1 MSQNFTNTSTAKV
14 NAFNKGMVKDY
25 TDIYISE
32 GLWTNAVNAINN
44 AHYGETGS
52 IGNEP
57 SNKFCADATYDII
70 GIAHMG
76 ETSWVLFSTNNISSE
91 IGVFDEKDCSYV
103 KTVNDACLGF
113 KKTHLIS
120 AIVKG
125 NYDCTNSVYFADA
138 LNPDRVLNLD
148 RVPYKTT
155 GNNLSQD
162 PDCFVPEY
170 TNQLDCDALRLHPLV
185 TQPCVTVR
193 KAQGAGQLNNGSYM
207 AVVAYSENGIKLTD
221 YSIPS
226 QPQALWDHTGI
237 GGSLDITVEN
247 LDQDFEEYE
256 LVVIAV
262 INQQTIAKRVGFYSI
277 RQKNV
282 HLDIYNQSLPTVELA
297 LIPLRSVVYE
307 KSEKMHSVGDYL
319 IRTGVT
325 TQPYFNYQKQANDI
339 KVEWVAAEYPAD
351 YYFGGGNVTGYMRD
365 EVYSF
370 FIRWVYKTGAR
381 SASFHIPGRIAS
393 PSDILAVSGSD
404 VVYPTETQI
413 WQVYDTST
421 KYLASGLTKD
431 GGVIIAKGDMAYWES
446 TEKYPDDK
454 PDVWGLLCG
463 KQIRHHKMPS
473 NETIHI
479 HNQGGDRIINL
490 GVEFS
495 NIQHPVDDTLTP
507 IADIVGYEILRGS
520 REGNRTIVAKG
531 LFNNMFEFDIQGNSG
546 RKGLFQ
552 NYPYNDIRPDNFLTN
567 DFSVLEEGKGSQS
580 GVESASKLDTHKK
593 DYFSFH
599 SVETNFV
606 KPYLG
611 SNYVKIYTE
620 ERGKVVGKFEYPY
633 KHPKYVLITDGAFIT
648 AGFIGLGLALIA
660 SVGKTT
666 TTAIMDPWLTV
677 LGSGANVG
685 GVSTSRESGPA
696 TIIGD
701 IATGTYVEGIASAG
715 SIGGSTLSAVSK
727 AAGIVLL
734 LANAAYY
741 WGQGTD
747 QVLDIIRKLGKDRQY
762 MLQYN
767 SHGFYDSYSNVSNS
781 GVPSGLPKTFRR
793 GVTSTGAKY
802 IGSGIHDFDATY
814 RINNLNRNKYV
825 AIKVKSPIPNPA
837 SITDNTKHR
846 VLDGGVSR
854 SNPGSST
861 IKTNTVAYYGALKVD
876 FQNQYGQLTSIVQL
890 PTDSC
895 IYSTTPQLAIKYK
908 TDTTFGG
915 DVYINR
921 YTEKNPFMFFN
932 TWMYDM
938 PNGTDYD
945 YRNYVNG
952 PVPRYWINFDKFD
965 VTDFDVSISII
976 PPDVNF
982 TTPSDFHRMDRAGG
996 TGTWTLR
1003 NCFAYLFH
1011 NGIRDFFTESELN
1024 MAFRDYGEEDFQ
1036 KFYDVY
1042 GNSFNDEQTMFRSD
1056 LITKAIY
1063 NKYDLSLSTSKLFN
1077 NFATWGQLLPRDY
1090 DPATYTTCFEY
1101 YPDRA
1106 VYSLQQQSGLK
1117 RDNWRN
1123 FLPLNFKDLGR
1134 VSTIKSLNGSGAVIL
1149 FENAEPTQ
1157 FIGVDQLQ
1165 TKGGVKITIGDGG
1178 LFQQNMQS
1186 LANADDTMEYGAC
1199 ISSRSAINTPYGLF
1213 YASQKSGKIMQY
1225 SGGLNEISRNGMKF
1239 WFADNLPSKLLRAY
1253 PDFPLYDN
1261 PVAGIGVQAIYD
1273 SQYELVYF
1281 TKKDYVPLR
1290 DDLHFDDPSGV
1301 PYYYCG
1307 TTGGGGNTLECVT
1320 VPVTEISTSGLNSN
1334 GTLTIN
1340 WEHPSVT
1347 ALQENPEQYL
1357 IQVRLGVFDD
1367 IMLDYTYSTLMS
1379 SQFVNYPANSYVIP
1393 ATLNYFTGSVPQ
1405 EHTLNLDSHY
1415 SILVTPIYSCGE
1427 TGPAQLEGT
1436 ITEFSSTAPM
1446 MFSLFAEDPTD
1457 CRAPLDLA
1465 FVLDITGS
1473 MESTLNNLKASISSI
1488 AADAVIKSNNDYRF
1502 SLITVNETNGGP
1514 AQNIVRQ
1521 SFAQNNITAF
1531 QAAINAVTLGTG
1543 GGIPEPTDLG
1553 IQSVLNGFLGNFRP
1567 EAIKMI
1573 IMMTDALPSGGNDQ
1587 YTIGV
1592 DDVMV
1597 TNLANQAAS
1606 MGVRIYPIATGVGV
1620 SNPTIASLHNVYA
1633 SITGGVANTS
1643 TTGIVA
1649 NIISDEILNVPCPVG
1664 CEFSADV
1671 TSIVQG
1677 DPVVLTWTTTGAT
1690 TVSINQGIGSVN
1702 TSGSMTVYP
1711 AVDTTYILTASNDD
1725 NTSTCEVSIEVTP
1738 LEMVC
1743 NITSNVTTVNAGQ
1756 QAVISWNVT
1765 GNPDSVILSPGNT
1778 SVSAVG
1784 NLTVTPSATTTYVLV
1799 IERNG
1804 ITDICEVTVTVIQ
1817 PSPIKCPCEFDDPKC
1832 FEPCNWTVSYDPKQ
1846 KLWISFHDWHPSLLM
1861 PSHEHFYTILGSGI
1875 WKHNSRWDSY
1885 ANYYGQDYPWE
1896 IEYPIVTPNNVTTLR
1911 SVEYTLDV
1919 YKFFNDGK
1927 DFNHILDENFDR
1939 AIIHNSEQMSGLLRL
1954 KIKGKNNPLDLVNYP
1969 QISPNGIDI
1978 LYSKEENKFRFNQ
1991 FWDITKD
1998 RGEFT
2003 GNDDPMWITKCS
2015 GYQRSINPDYVN
2027 YFKSPVEHKK
2037 FRHYGNKIILRR
2049 NVSGDKKMILK
2060 LTNSKHLNSSR

>member
-57 SNKFCADATYDII
+57 SNKFCAEATYEII
-70 GIAHMG
+70 GFAHIG
-76 ETSWVLFSTNNISSE
+76 ETNWVVFSTDNISSE
-91 IGVFDEKDCSYV
+91 IGVFDEKDCSYK
-103 KTVNDACLGF
+103 KTVNDPCLGF
-113 KKTHLIS
+113 RKTHLIS

-125 NYDCTNSVYFADA
+125 NYDCTDSVYFADG
-138 LNPDRVLNLD
+138 LNPDRVLNLNN
-148 RVPYKTT
+148 VPYKTT

-162 PDCFVPEY
+162 PDCFIPEY
-170 TNQLDCDALRLHPLV
+170 TNELDCDALRLHPLV
-185 TQPCVTVR
+185 TQPCVTVK

-207 AVVAYSENGIKLTD
+207 ATVAYSENGIRLTD

-226 QPQALWDHTGI
+226 SPQALWDHTGI

-256 LVVIAV
+256 LVIIAV
-262 INQQTIAKRVGFYSI
+262 INQQTIAKKIGNYSI

-297 LIPLRSVVYE
+297 VIPLKSVVYDV
-307 KSEKMHSVGDYL
+307 SEKMHSVNKYL
-319 IRTGVT
+319 IRTGLR
-325 TQPYFNYQKQANDI
+325 TQPYFNYQQQANDI
-339 KVEWVAAEYPAD
+339 KVQWVAAEYPSD
-351 YYFGGGNVTGYMRD
+351 YYYGGGNVTGYMRD
-365 EVYSF
+365 EVYAF

-381 SASFHIPGRIAS
+381 SASFHIPGRVATAS
-393 PSDILAVSGSD
+393 DLAPVSGTD
-404 VVYPTETQI
+404 VVYATETQA
-413 WQVYDTST
+413 WQVYDTSN
-421 KYLASGLTKD
+421 KYLASGTATD

-446 TEKYPDDK
+446 TEEYPDDK
-454 PDVWGLLCG
+454 PEVWGTLCG
-463 KQIRHHKMPS
+463 KKIRHHKMPS

-490 GVEFS
+490 GVEFL
-495 NIQHPVDDTLTP
+495 NIQHPVDENLVP

-520 REGNRTIVAKG
+520 REGNRSIVAKG
-531 LFNNMFEFDIQGNSG
+531 LFNNMFEFDIQGSTG

-552 NYPYNDIRPDNFLTN
+552 NYPYNDIRPDNFLSN
-567 DFSVLEEGKGSQS
+567 DFSILDEGKGSQS
-580 GVESASKLDTHKK
+580 GVESASKLNTHKK
-593 DYFSFH
+593 NYFSFH

-611 SNYVKIYTE
+611 SNYVKVYTE
-620 ERGKVVGKFEYPY
+620 ERGTVIGKFEFPH
-633 KHPKYVLITDGAFIT
+633 KHPKHVILTDGAFIA
-648 AGFIGLGLALIA
+648 AGVIGLGIALVA

-666 TTAIMDPWLTV
+666 LTSEIAPWVLA
-677 LGSGANVG
+677 LGSGAYYG
-685 GVSTSRESGPA
+685 GTQVHKESGPA
-696 TIIGD
+696 SIIGD
-701 IATGTYVEGIASAG
+701 LTAYSVTSGASGFGAGNAAASIAGIALM
-715 SIGGSTLSAVSK
+715 I
-727 AAGIVLL
+727 
-734 LANAAYY
+734 ANGAYY

-747 QVLDIIRKLGKDRQY
+747 QALDIFRKLGKERQY

-781 GVPSGLPKTFRR
+781 AVPGGYAQAFRR
-793 GVTSTGAKY
+793 KVASSGSKY

-825 AIKVKSPIPNPA
+825 AIKLTADLPNP
-837 SITDNTKHR
+837 SSTTDNTKHR
-846 VLDGGVSR
+846 VQDGGISR
-854 SNPGSST
+854 SNPTANS

-876 FQNQYGQLTSIVQL
+876 FQNQYGQLSSIVQL

-895 IYSTTPQLAIKYK
+895 IYSTQPQIDTPYSTSSI
-908 TDTTFGG
+908 FGG

-965 VTDFDVSISII
+965 VTDFDVSISLSSG
-976 PPDVNF
+976 VNF

-1011 NGIRDFFTESELN
+1011 NGIRDFYTESELN

-1056 LITKAIY
+1056 LITKPIY

-1077 NFATWGQLLPRDY
+1077 NFATWGQILPRDY
-1090 DPATYTTCFEY
+1090 DPTLYTTCFEY
-1101 YPDRA
+1101 YPNRA

-1123 FLPLNFKDLGR
+1123 FLPLNYKDFGGKI
-1134 VSTIKSLNGSGAVIL
+1134 STIKSLNGTGAIIL
-1149 FENAEPTQ
+1149 FEDAEPTQ
-1157 FIGVDQLQ
+1157 FVGVDQLQ
-1165 TKGGVKITIGDGG
+1165 TKGGVKVTIGDGG

-1186 LANADDTMEYGAC
+1186 LANADDTIEYASC
-1199 ISSRSAINTPYGLF
+1199 ISSRSAVNTPFGLF
-1213 YASQKSGKIMQY
+1213 YASQKSGKVMHY
-1225 SGGLNEISRNGMKF
+1225 SGGLDEISRNGMKF
-1239 WFADNLPSKLLRAY
+1239 WFAENLPSKLLRAY
-1253 PDFPLYDN
+1253 PDYPLYDN

-1273 SQYELVYF
+1273 PQYELVYF
-1281 TKKDYVPLR
+1281 TKKDYIPLR

-1301 PYYYCG
+1301 PYYIC
-1307 TTGGGGNTLECVT
+1307 GNTFDT
-1320 VPVTEISTSGLNSN
+1320 DT
-1334 GTLTIN
+1334 
-1340 WEHPSVT
+1340 PSSDV
-1347 ALQENPEQYL
+1347 NP
-1357 IQVRLGVFDD
+1357 
-1367 IMLDYTYSTLMS
+1367 MMMS
-1379 SQFVNYPANSYVIP
+1379 SEMV
-1393 ATLNYFTGSVPQ
+1393 
-1405 EHTLNLDSHY
+1405 
-1415 SILVTPIYSCGE
+1415 
-1427 TGPAQLEGT
+1427 
-1436 ITEFSSTAPM
+1436 
-1446 MFSLFAEDPTD
+1446 SLFSETPSE
-1457 CRAPLDLA
+1457 CKAPLDLA

-1473 MESTLNNLKASISSI
+1473 MGSVLTNLKTSIAAI
-1488 AADAVIKSNNDYRF
+1488 AADAVIKSNNDYRL
-1502 SLITVNETNGGP
+1502 SLITVDENGSGP
-1514 AQNIVRQ
+1514 LNVIRQ
-1521 SFAQNNITAF
+1521 TFSQNNLTAF
-1531 QAAINAVTLGTG
+1531 QAALNAVTLGG
-1543 GGIPEPTDLG
+1543 GVGLPEPTDLG
-1553 IQSVLNGFLGNFRP
+1553 IQSVLNGQLGAFRNN
-1567 EAIKMI
+1567 AIKMI
-1573 IMMTDALPSGGNDQ
+1573 VMITDALPSGGNDQ
-1587 YTIGV
+1587 YTVGT
-1592 DDVMV
+1592 DDVFV
-1597 TNLANQAAS
+1597 TALANQAAS
-1606 MGVRIYPIATGVGV
+1606 QDVRIYPIATGVGV
-1620 SNPTIASLHNVYA
+1620 TGPSATSIQALHDVYA
-1633 SITGGVANTS
+1633 NISGGVANIS
-1643 TTGIVA
+1643 ATGIVS
-1649 NIISDEILNVPCPVG
+1649 NIISDEILNVPCPVN
-1664 CEFSADV
+1664 CEFSADN
-1671 TSIVQG
+1671 TNIVQG
-1677 DPVVLTWTTTGAT
+1677 DALVLTWTTTGANS
-1690 TVSINQGIGSVN
+1690 VSIDQGVGTVA
-1702 TSGSMTVYP
+1702 TSGSITVYP
-1711 AVDTTYILTASNDD
+1711 AVNTTYILIATNGT
-1725 NTSTCEVSIEVTP
+1725 NTSTCEVTVEVTP

-1743 NITSNVTTVNAGQ
+1743 NITSNLSTINLGQ
-1756 QAVISWNVT
+1756 EVVISWNVT
-1765 GNPDSVILSPGNT
+1765 GNPTSVQLLPNNI
-1778 SVSAVG
+1778 SVSAIG
-1784 NLTVTPSATTTYVLV
+1784 NITVSPIATTTYMLV
-1799 IERNG
+1799 IERDG
-1804 ITDICEVTVTVIQ
+1804 LTDVCEVTVIVNQ
-1817 PSPIKCPCEFDDPKC
+1817 PSTIKCPCAYDDPKC

-1846 KLWISFHDWHPSLLM
+1846 KLWISFHDWHPELLM
-1861 PSHEHFYTILGSGI
+1861 PSHEHFYTVKGKGI

-1954 KIKGKNNPLDLVNYP
+1954 KLKGKNNPLDLVNYP

-1991 FWDITKD
+1991 FWDVTKD

-2003 GNDDPMWITKCS
+2003 GNDDPMWVTKCS
-2015 GYQRSINPDYVN
+2015 GYQRSINPNYVN
-2027 YFKSPVEHKK
+2027 YFKTPVEHKK
-2037 FRHYGNKIILRR
+2037 FRHYGNKIILRK

>member
-57 SNKFCADATYDII
+57 SNKFCTDATYDII
-70 GIAHMG
+70 GHAHMG
-76 ETSWVLFSTNNISSE
+76 ETSWVIFSTNGVSSE
-91 IGVFDEKDCSYV
+91 IGIFDERDCSY
-103 KTVNDACLGF
+103 KETVNDPCLGF
-113 KKTHLIS
+113 RKTHLIS
-120 AIVKG
+120 AIVKA

-148 RVPYKTT
+148 NVPYKTT

-170 TNQLDCDALRLHPLV
+170 TDQLDCDALRLHPLV
-185 TQPCVTVR
+185 TQPCVNVK
-193 KAQGAGQLNNGSYM
+193 KAQGSGQLNNGSYM
-207 AVVAYSENGIKLTD
+207 AVVAYSENGIRLTD

-237 GGSLDITVEN
+237 GGALDITIEN

-262 INQQTIAKRVGFYSI
+262 INQQTIAKRIGYYSI

-282 HLDIYNQSLPTVELA
+282 NLDLYNQSLPTVELA
-297 LIPLRSVVYE
+297 LIPLRSIIYE
-307 KSEKMHSVGDYL
+307 TSEKMHTVGDYL
-319 IRTGVT
+319 IRTAVT

-339 KVEWVAAEYPAD
+339 KVEWSAAEYPAD
-351 YYFGGGNVTGYMRD
+351 YYYGAGNVTGYMRD
-365 EVYSF
+365 EVYAF

-381 SASFHIPGRIAS
+381 SASFHIPGRVQTAS
-393 PSDILAVSGSD
+393 DTLAVSGPD
-404 VVYPTETQI
+404 VVYSTETEA

-421 KYLASGLTKD
+421 KYLASGIAKD

-446 TEKYPDDK
+446 TERYPDDN
-454 PDVWGLLCG
+454 PEVWGELCG
-463 KQIRHHKMPS
+463 KNIRHHKMPS

-495 NIQHPVDDTLTP
+495 NIQHPVDENLAP

-520 REGNRTIVAKG
+520 REGNRSIVAKG
-531 LFNNMFEFDIQGNSG
+531 LFNNMFEFDIQGSN

-567 DFSVLEEGKGSQS
+567 DFSVLDEGKGSQS
-580 GVESASKLDTHKK
+580 GVESAPKLNTHKK
-593 DYFSFH
+593 NYFSFH
-599 SVETNFV
+599 AVETNFV

-611 SNYVKIYTE
+611 TNYVKIYTE

-633 KHPKYVLITDGAFIT
+633 KHPKHVLITDGAFVT
-648 AGFIGLGLALIA
+648 AGLIGLGIALIS

-666 TTAIMDPWLTV
+666 TTSIMDPWVTV

-701 IATGTYVEGIASAG
+701 IAVGTYVEGIASAG
-715 SIGGSTLSAVSK
+715 SIGGSTASAISK

-734 LANAAYY
+734 ITNAAYY

-767 SHGFYDSYSNVSNS
+767 SRGFYDSYSNVANS
-781 GVPSGLPKTFRR
+781 AIPSGYAQAFRR
-793 GVTSTGAKY
+793 KVESTGAKY

-825 AIKVKSPIPNPA
+825 AIKTTTDIPNPV
-837 SITDNTKHR
+837 SIVDNTKHR

-854 SNPGSST
+854 SNPTTST
-861 IKTNTVAYYGALKVD
+861 VQTNTVAYYGALKVD

-895 IYSTTPQLAIKYK
+895 IYATEPQIATSYSTSSV
-908 TDTTFGG
+908 FGG

-932 TWMYDM
+932 TWMYDL
-938 PNGTDYD
+938 PTGTEYD

-976 PPDVNF
+976 PPDVDF
-982 TTPSDFHRMDRAGG
+982 TTPSDFHRMDRSGFAGLM
-996 TGTWTLR
+996 TLR

-1011 NGIRDFFTESELN
+1011 NGIRDFYTESELN

-1056 LITKAIY
+1056 LITKPIY
-1063 NKYDLSLSTSKLFN
+1063 NKYDLSLSASKLFN
-1077 NFATWGQLLPRDY
+1077 NFATWGQILPRDY
-1090 DPATYTTCFEY
+1090 NPLLYSTCFEY
-1101 YPDRA
+1101 YPERA
-1106 VYSLQQQSGLK
+1106 VYSLPQQSGLK

-1149 FENAEPTQ
+1149 FEDSEPTQ

-1186 LANADDTMEYGAC
+1186 LANADDTIEYASC
-1199 ISSRSAINTPYGLF
+1199 ISSRSAVNTPFGLF

-1253 PDFPLYDN
+1253 PDYPLYDN
-1261 PVAGIGVQAIYD
+1261 PVAGIGVQAVYD
-1273 SQYELVYF
+1273 PQYELVYF
-1281 TKKDYVPLR
+1281 TKKDYIPLR
-1290 DDLHFDDPSGV
+1290 DDLLFDDPSGV
-1301 PYYYCG
+1301 PYYLCG
-1307 TTGGGGNTLECVT
+1307 STFDPVGELECVPI
-1320 VPVTEISTSGLNSN
+1320 PVTEISTSGLNLD
-1334 GTLTIN
+1334 GTLTVN
-1340 WEHPSVT
+1340 WEHPAVT
-1347 ALQENPEQYL
+1347 SSQENPLEY
-1357 IQVRLGVFDD
+1357 IVQVRLGVYDD
-1367 IMLDYTYSTLMS
+1367 ISMSYTYSALMI
-1379 SQFVNYPANSYVIP
+1379 SQVVSHPNNSYVIP
-1393 ATLNYFTGSVPQ
+1393 STINYFSGSVPQ

-1415 SILVTPIYSCGE
+1415 SITVTPFYSCGE
-1427 TGPAQLEGT
+1427 TAPAKLEGT
-1436 ITEFSSTAPM
+1436 ITEFSSFAPM
-1446 MFSLFAEDPTD
+1446 MFSAFAEDPSD

-1473 MESTLNNLKASISSI
+1473 MSASLNNLKASISAI
-1488 AADAVIKSNNDYRF
+1488 AADAAVKSNNDYRLA
-1502 SLITVNETNGGP
+1502 LITVDEISTG
-1514 AQNIVRQ
+1514 AVNIVRQ
-1521 SFAQNNITAF
+1521 VFSQNNLVSF
-1531 QAAINAVTLGTG
+1531 QAAINAVTLGG
-1543 GGIPEPTDLG
+1543 GNGIPEPTDLG
-1553 IQSVLNGFLGNFRP
+1553 IESVLNGQLGAFRSN
-1567 EAIKMI
+1567 AIKMI
-1573 IMMTDALPSGGNDQ
+1573 VMITDALPSGGNDQ
-1587 YTIGV
+1587 YTVGV
-1592 DDVMV
+1592 DDVKV
-1597 TNLANQAAS
+1597 QTLANIAAS
-1606 MGVRIYPIATGVGV
+1606 QGVRIYPIATGAGV
-1620 SNPTIASLHNVYA
+1620 SNSTILALHNTYA
-1633 SITGGVANTS
+1633 TISGGIANVS
-1643 TTGIVA
+1643 ATGIVS
-1649 NIISDEILNVPCPVG
+1649 NIIGDEILNVPCPVN
-1664 CEFSADV
+1664 CEFTAD
-1671 TSIVQG
+1671 TLNITQG
-1677 DPVVLTWTTTGAT
+1677 DPVVLTWTTSGAT
-1690 TVSINQGIGSVN
+1690 TVVIDNGIGNVA
-1702 TSGSMTVYP
+1702 TSGTMTVYP

-1725 NTSTCEVSIEVTP
+1725 NSSTCEVTIEVLP
-1738 LEMVC
+1738 LEMNC
-1743 NITSNVTTVNAGQ
+1743 TITSNASSINLGQ

-1765 GNPDSVILSPGNT
+1765 GSPSTITLYPSNTVVSPIGNI
-1778 SVSAVG
+1778 
-1784 NLTVTPSATTTYVLV
+1784 TVTPTATTTYMLV
-1799 IERNG
+1799 FERNG
-1804 ITDICEVTVTVIQ
+1804 ITDICEVTVVVIQ
-1817 PSPIKCPCEFDDPKC
+1817 PSTVKCPCEYDDPKC

-1846 KLWISFHDWHPSLLM
+1846 KLWISFHDWHPELLI
-1861 PSHEHFYTILGSGI
+1861 PSHEHFYTVKGRGI

>member
-170 TNQLDCDALRLHPLV
+170 TDQLDCDALRLHPLV

-552 NYPYNDIRPDNFLTN
+552 NYPYNDIRPDGFLTN

-599 SVETNFV
+599 GVETNFV

-620 ERGKVVGKFEYPY
+620 ERGTVIGKFEYPY
-633 KHPKYVLITDGAFIT
+633 KHPKYVLITDFAF
-648 AGFIGLGLALIA
+648 ASAAFIGLGIALVA

-666 TTAIMDPWLTV
+666 LTSEIAPWVLA
-677 LGSGANVG
+677 LGSGAYYG
-685 GVSTSRESGPA
+685 GTQVHKEAGPA
-696 TIIGD
+696 SIIGD
-701 IATGTYVEGIASAG
+701 LTAYTATSGASGFGAGNAIAT
-715 SIGGSTLSAVSK
+715 
-727 AAGIVLL
+727 AAGIAVLI
-734 LANAAYY
+734 ANGTYY

-747 QVLDIIRKLGKDRQY
+747 QVLDIIRKIGKERNY

-854 SNPGSST
+854 SNPASNT

-908 TDTTFGG
+908 TDATFGG

-932 TWMYDM
+932 TWMYDL

-965 VTDFDVSISII
+965 VTDFDVSISIF

-982 TTPSDFHRMDRAGG
+982 TSPSDFHRMDRAGG

-1149 FENAEPTQ
+1149 FENDEPVQ

-1281 TKKDYVPLR
+1281 TKKDYIPLR

-1307 TTGGGGNTLECVT
+1307 TTGETTNPPEE
-1320 VPVTEISTSGLNSN
+1320 PMAMSIASSEMITS
-1334 GTLTIN
+1334 
-1340 WEHPSVT
+1340 
-1347 ALQENPEQYL
+1347 
-1357 IQVRLGVFDD
+1357 
-1367 IMLDYTYSTLMS
+1367 
-1379 SQFVNYPANSYVIP
+1379 
-1393 ATLNYFTGSVPQ
+1393 
-1405 EHTLNLDSHY
+1405 
-1415 SILVTPIYSCGE
+1415 
-1427 TGPAQLEGT
+1427 
-1436 ITEFSSTAPM
+1436 
-1446 MFSLFAEDPTD
+1446 FAEEPSD

-1473 MESTLNNLKASISSI
+1473 MGSTLNNLKASISSI
-1488 AADAVIKSNNDYRF
+1488 ADDAVIKSNNDYRF
-1502 SLITVNETNGGP
+1502 SLITVDEVSGGP
-1514 AQNIVRQ
+1514 ALNVIRQ
-1521 SFAQNNITAF
+1521 GFSQNNIVAF
-1531 QAAINAVTLGTG
+1531 QAAINAVTLGG
-1543 GGIPEPTDLG
+1543 GAGIPEPTDLG
-1553 IQSVLNGFLGNFRP
+1553 IQSVLNGALGSFRP

-1606 MGVRIYPIATGVGV
+1606 MGVRIYPITTGSGVG
-1620 SNPTIASLHNVYA
+1620 NPTIASLHNVYA
-1633 SITGGVANTS
+1633 SITGGVVNTS
-1643 TTGIVA
+1643 ATGIVA

-1725 NTSTCEVSIEVTP
+1725 NTSTCEVSVEVTF

-1939 AIIHNSEQMSGLLRL
+1939 AIVHNSEQMSGLLRL

>member
-57 SNKFCADATYDII
+57 SNKFCTDATYDII
-70 GIAHMG
+70 GFAHIG
-76 ETSWVLFSTNNISSE
+76 ETTWVVFSTNDVSSE
-91 IGVFDEKDCSYV
+91 IGVFDEKDCSYK
-103 KTVNDACLGF
+103 KTVNDPCLGF
-113 KKTHLIS
+113 RKTHLIS
-120 AIVKG
+120 AVVKG
-125 NYDCTNSVYFADA
+125 NYDCTDSVYFADG
-138 LNPDRVLNLD
+138 LNPDRVLNLNN
-148 RVPYKTT
+148 VPYKTT

-193 KAQGAGQLNNGSYM
+193 KAQGSGQLNNGSYM
-207 AVVAYSENGIKLTD
+207 AVVAYSENGIRLTD

-237 GGSLDITVEN
+237 GGALDITIEN

-256 LVVIAV
+256 LVIIAV
-262 INQQTIAKRVGFYSI
+262 INQQTIAKRIGYYSI

-282 HLDIYNQSLPTVELA
+282 SLDIYNQSLPTVELA
-297 LIPLRSVVYE
+297 LIPLKSVVYE
-307 KSEKMHSVGDYL
+307 VSEKMHSVNDYL

-325 TQPYFNYQKQANDI
+325 TQPYFNYQQQANDI
-339 KVEWVAAEYPAD
+339 NVQWVAAEYPSD
-351 YYFGGGNVTGYMRD
+351 YYYGGGNVTGYMRD
-365 EVYSF
+365 EVYAF

-381 SASFHIPGRIAS
+381 SASFHIPGRVATAS
-393 PSDILAVSGSD
+393 DTAAVSGPD
-404 VVYPTETQI
+404 VVYPTETQA
-413 WQVYDTST
+413 WQVYDTSS
-421 KYLASGLTKD
+421 KYLASGTATD
-431 GGVIIAKGDMAYWES
+431 GGAIIAKGDMAYWES
-446 TEKYPDDK
+446 TEEYPDDK
-454 PDVWGLLCG
+454 PEVWGTLCG
-463 KQIRHHKMPS
+463 KKIRHHKMPS

-495 NIQHPVDDTLTP
+495 NIQHPVDENLVP

-520 REGNRTIVAKG
+520 REGNRSIVAKG
-531 LFNNMFEFDIQGNSG
+531 LFNNMFEFDIQGSN

-552 NYPYNDIRPDNFLTN
+552 NYPYNDVRPDGFLTN
-567 DFSVLEEGKGSQS
+567 DFSVLDEGKGSQN
-580 GVESASKLDTHKK
+580 GVESASKLNTHKK
-593 DYFSFH
+593 NYFSFH

-620 ERGKVVGKFEYPY
+620 ERGNVVGKFEYPY
-633 KHPKYVLITDGAFIT
+633 KHPKHVLITDGAFIT
-648 AGFIGLGLALIA
+648 AGVVGLGIALVA

-666 TTAIMDPWLTV
+666 LTSEIAPWVLA
-677 LGSGANVG
+677 LGSGGYYG
-685 GVSTSRESGPA
+685 GTQVTRESGA
-696 TIIGD
+696 ASVIGD
-701 IATGTYVEGIASAG
+701 YIAFGATSGASGFGAGNLASQIAGVAVMIASG
-715 SIGGSTLSAVSK
+715 
-727 AAGIVLL
+727 
-734 LANAAYY
+734 AYY

-747 QVLDIIRKLGKDRQY
+747 QALDIFRKLGKDRQY

-767 SHGFYDSYSNVSNS
+767 SRGFYDSYSNVSNS
-781 GVPSGLPKTFRR
+781 SVPSGYAQAFRR
-793 GVTSTGAKY
+793 KVASSGSKY

-825 AIKVKSPIPNPA
+825 AVKTTTDLPNPA
-837 SITDNTKHR
+837 STTDNTKHR
-846 VLDGGVSR
+846 VQDGGVNR
-854 SNPGSST
+854 SNPSSST
-861 IKTNTVAYYGALKVD
+861 VQSNTVAYYGALKVD

-895 IYSTTPQLAIKYK
+895 IYSTEPQIATPYSTSSI
-908 TDTTFGG
+908 FGG

-938 PNGTDYD
+938 PTGTEYD

-965 VTDFDVSISII
+965 VTDFNVSISLSSG
-976 PPDVNF
+976 VNF

-996 TGTWTLR
+996 TGTFTLR

-1011 NGIRDFFTESELN
+1011 NGIRDFYTESELN

-1056 LITKAIY
+1056 LITKPIY

-1077 NFATWGQLLPRDY
+1077 NFATWGQILPRDY
-1090 DPATYTTCFEY
+1090 DPTLYTTCFEY
-1101 YPDRA
+1101 YPKRA
-1106 VYSLQQQSGLK
+1106 VYSLPQQSGLK

-1123 FLPLNFKDLGR
+1123 FLPLNYKDFGGKI
-1134 VSTIKSLNGSGAVIL
+1134 STIKSLNATGAIIL
-1149 FENAEPTQ
+1149 FEDAEPVQ
-1157 FIGVDQLQ
+1157 FVGVDQLQ
-1165 TKGGVKITIGDGG
+1165 TKGGVKVTIGDGG

-1186 LANADDTMEYGAC
+1186 LANADDTIEYAAC
-1199 ISSRSAINTPYGLF
+1199 ISSRSAVNTPFGLF
-1213 YASQKSGKIMQY
+1213 YASQKSGKVMHY
-1225 SGGLNEISRNGMKF
+1225 SGGLDEISRNGMKF
-1239 WFADNLPSKLLRAY
+1239 WFAENLPSKLLRAY
-1253 PDFPLYDN
+1253 PDYPLYDN
-1261 PVAGIGVQAIYD
+1261 PVAGIGVQAMYD
-1273 SQYELVYF
+1273 PQYELVYF
-1281 TKKDYVPLR
+1281 TKKDYIPLR
-1290 DDLHFDDPSGV
+1290 DDLLFDDPSGV
-1301 PYYYCG
+1301 PYYIC
-1307 TTGGGGNTLECVT
+1307 GNTFEPVEELVCEKI
-1320 VPVTEISTSGLNSN
+1320 PVTEISTTGLNSD

-1347 ALQENPEQYL
+1347 ALQENPQQYL
-1357 IQVRLGVFDD
+1357 IQVRLGVYDD
-1367 IMLDYTYSTLMS
+1367 IMLRYTYSTLMT
-1379 SQFVNYPANSYVIP
+1379 SQTVNYPTNSYVIP
-1393 ATLNYFTGSVPQ
+1393 ATLNYFTGSEPQ

-1415 SILVTPIYSCGE
+1415 SITVTPVYSCGE
-1427 TGPAQLEGT
+1427 TGPATLEGT
-1436 ITEFSSTAPM
+1436 ISSFETMAAM
-1446 MFSLFAEDPTD
+1446 ALFALAPDSG
-1457 CRAPLDLA
+1457 CKAPLDLA

-1473 MESTLNNLKASISSI
+1473 MGATLNNLKTSISAI
-1488 AADAVIKSNNDYRF
+1488 AADAAVKSDNDYRLA
-1502 SLITVNETNGGP
+1502 LITVDEISTGP
-1514 AQNIVRQ
+1514 VNVIRQ
-1521 SFAQNNITAF
+1521 SFSQNNLTSF
-1531 QAAINAVTLGTG
+1531 QVAINAVTLGG
-1543 GGIPEPTDLG
+1543 GNNLPEPTDLG
-1553 IQSVLNGFLGNFRP
+1553 IESVLNGQLGAFRSN
-1567 EAIKMI
+1567 AIKMI
-1573 IMMTDALPSGGNDQ
+1573 VMITDALPSGGNDQ
-1587 YTIGV
+1587 YTVGV
-1592 DDVMV
+1592 DNVKV
-1597 TNLANQAAS
+1597 QVLANTAAS
-1606 MGVRIYPIATGVGV
+1606 QGVRIYPIATGVGV
-1620 SNPTIASLHNVYA
+1620 TGPSASTIAALHNTYA
-1633 SITGGVANTS
+1633 TISGGIANVS
-1643 TTGIVA
+1643 ETGIVS
-1649 NIISDEILNVPCPVG
+1649 NIIGDEILNVPCPVD
-1664 CEFSADV
+1664 CEFSADNL
-1671 TSIVQG
+1671 SIVQG
-1677 DPVVLTWTTTGAT
+1677 DPLVLTWTTTGASS
-1690 TVSINQGIGSVN
+1690 VSIDQGVGNVA
-1702 TSGSMTVYP
+1702 TSGSTTVYP
-1711 AVDTTYILTASNDD
+1711 AVNTTYILTATNGT
-1725 NTSTCEVSIEVTP
+1725 NTSTCEVSVEVTP
-1738 LEMVC
+1738 LEMEC
-1743 NITSNVTTVNAGQ
+1743 TITSNLSTINRGDEV
-1756 QAVISWNVT
+1756 VISWNVT
-1765 GNPDSVILSPGNT
+1765 GNPTTVTLMPGNT
-1778 SVSAVG
+1778 VVSAIG
-1784 NLTVTPSATTTYVLV
+1784 NITVTPTATTTYMLI

-1804 ITDICEVTVTVIQ
+1804 LTDVCEVTVVVNQ
-1817 PSPIKCPCEFDDPKC
+1817 PSTIKCPCEYDNPKC

-1846 KLWISFHDWHPSLLM
+1846 KLWISFHDWHPELLM
-1861 PSHEHFYTILGSGI
+1861 SSHEHFYTIKGKGI

-1896 IEYPIVTPNNVTTLR
+1896 IEYPIVTPNNITTLR

-1939 AIIHNSEQMSGLLRL
+1939 AIVHNSEQMSGLLRL
-1954 KIKGKNNPLDLVNYP
+1954 KLKGKNNPLDLVNYP

-2015 GYQRSINPDYVN
+2015 GYQRTINPDYVN
-2027 YFKSPVEHKK
+2027 YFKTPTEHKK
-2037 FRHYGNKIILRR
+2037 FRHYGNKIILRK

>member
-57 SNKFCADATYDII
+57 SNKFCVDATYDII
-70 GIAHMG
+70 GHAHIG
-76 ETSWVLFSTNNISSE
+76 ETNWVLFSTNNISSE
-91 IGVFDEKDCSYV
+91 IGIFDEKDCSY
-103 KTVNDACLGF
+103 KRTVNDSCLGF

-120 AIVKG
+120 AIVKS
-125 NYDCTNSVYFADA
+125 NYDCTDSVYFADA
-138 LNPDRVLNLD
+138 LNPDRILNLNN
-148 RVPYKTT
+148 VPYKTT

-170 TNQLDCDALRLHPLV
+170 TDQLDCDALRLHPLV
-185 TQPCVTVR
+185 TQPCINVR
-193 KAQGAGQLNNGSYM
+193 KAQGSGQLNNGSYM
-207 AVVAYSENGIKLTD
+207 AVVAYSENGIRLTD

-237 GGSLDITVEN
+237 GGALDITIEN

-256 LVVIAV
+256 LVIIAV
-262 INQQTIAKRVGFYSI
+262 INQQTIAKRIGYYSI

-282 HLDIYNQSLPTVELA
+282 NLDLYNQSLPTVELA
-297 LIPLRSVVYE
+297 LIPLKSVVYE
-307 KSEKMHSVGDYL
+307 ISEKMHTVSDYL
-319 IRTGVT
+319 IRTGLT
-325 TQPYFNYQKQANDI
+325 TQGYFNYQKQANDI
-339 KVEWVAAEYPAD
+339 KVEWSAAEYPAD
-351 YYFGGGNVTGYMRD
+351 YYFGAGNVTGYMRD
-365 EVYSF
+365 EVYAF

-381 SASFHIPGRIAS
+381 SASFHIPGRIET
-393 PSDILAVSGSD
+393 PTDTLIVSGPD
-404 VVYPTETQI
+404 VIYPTETQA

-421 KYLASGLTKD
+421 KYLASGIAKD

-446 TEKYPDDK
+446 TERYPDDK
-454 PDVWGLLCG
+454 PEVWGELCG
-463 KQIRHHKMPS
+463 KNIRHHKMPS
-473 NETIHI
+473 NETVHI

-495 NIQHPVDDTLTP
+495 NIQHPVDEDLIP
-507 IADIVGYEILRGS
+507 ITDIVGYEILRGS
-520 REGNRTIVAKG
+520 REGNRSIVAKG
-531 LFNNMFEFDIQGNSG
+531 LFNNMFEFDIQGG
-546 RKGLFQ
+546 LRKGLFQ
-552 NYPYNDIRPDNFLTN
+552 NYPYNDIRPDNFLSN
-567 DFSVLEEGKGSQS
+567 DFSILDEGKGSQN
-580 GVESASKLDTHKK
+580 GVESASKLNTHKK
-593 DYFSFH
+593 NYFSFH
-599 SVETNFV
+599 SVETNFI

-620 ERGKVVGKFEYPY
+620 ERGKVVGKFEYPF
-633 KHPKYVLITDGAFIT
+633 KHPKHVLLTDGAFIT
-648 AGFIGLGLALIA
+648 ASVIGLGIALIA

-666 TTAIMDPWLTV
+666 TTSIMEPWV
-677 LGSGANVG
+677 LALGTGANIG
-685 GVSTSRESGPA
+685 GASTSRESGPA
-696 TIIGD
+696 SIIGD
-701 IATGTYVEGIASAG
+701 LGVGTYIESIAVAGSAG
-715 SIGGSTLSAVSK
+715 GSVASTISK
-727 AAGIVLL
+727 IAGVALL
-734 LANAAYY
+734 VANGTYY

-747 QVLDIIRKLGKDRQY
+747 QALDVIRKLGKDRQY

-767 SHGFYDSYSNVSNS
+767 SHGFYDSFSNVSNS
-781 GVPSGLPKTFRR
+781 AIPNGYAKAFRR
-793 GVTSTGAKY
+793 KLESTGAKY
-802 IGSGIHDFDATY
+802 MGSGIHDFDATY
-814 RINNLNRNKYV
+814 RVNNLNRNKYV
-825 AIKVKSPIPNPA
+825 AIKTTADIPNPV
-837 SITDNTKHR
+837 SIVDNTKHR
-846 VLDGGVSR
+846 VQDGGVSR
-854 SNPGSST
+854 SNPPAST
-861 IKTNTVAYYGALKVD
+861 VQTNTVAYYGALKVD

-895 IYSTTPQLAIKYK
+895 IYNTEPQLATSYS
-908 TDTTFGG
+908 TASVFGG

-932 TWMYDM
+932 TWMFDL
-938 PNGTDYD
+938 PTGTEYD
-945 YRNYVNG
+945 YRNYLNG

-965 VTDFDVSISII
+965 VTDFNVSISII
-976 PPDVNF
+976 PPNVNF

-996 TGTWTLR
+996 TGTFTLR

-1011 NGIRDFFTESELN
+1011 NGIRDFYTESELN

-1090 DPATYTTCFEY
+1090 DPTLYTTCFEY
-1101 YPDRA
+1101 YPARA

-1123 FLPLNFKDLGR
+1123 FLPLNYIDLGR
-1134 VSTIKSLNGSGAVIL
+1134 VSTIKSLNGTGAVIL
-1149 FENAEPTQ
+1149 FEDEEPVQ

-1165 TKGGVKITIGDGG
+1165 TKGGIKITIGDGG

-1186 LANADDTMEYGAC
+1186 LANADDTIEYASC
-1199 ISSRSAINTPYGLF
+1199 ISSRSAVNTPFGLF

-1253 PDFPLYDN
+1253 PDYPLYDN
-1261 PVAGIGVQAIYD
+1261 PVAGIGVQAVYD
-1273 SQYELVYF
+1273 PQYELVYF
-1281 TKKDYVPLR
+1281 TKKDYTPLR
-1290 DDLHFDDPSGV
+1290 DDLLFDDPSGV
-1301 PYYYCG
+1301 PYYLCG
-1307 TTGGGGNTLECVT
+1307 TTSE
-1320 VPVTEISTSGLNSN
+1320 PTS
-1334 GTLTIN
+1334 
-1340 WEHPSVT
+1340 
-1347 ALQENPEQYL
+1347 PEEP
-1357 IQVRLGVFDD
+1357 
-1367 IMLDYTYSTLMS
+1367 MM
-1379 SQFVNYPANSYVIP
+1379 A
-1393 ATLNYFTGSVPQ
+1393 A
-1405 EHTLNLDSHY
+1405 
-1415 SILVTPIYSCGE
+1415 
-1427 TGPAQLEGT
+1427 
-1436 ITEFSSTAPM
+1436 FSSE
-1446 MFSLFAEDPTD
+1446 MFSSFAVEPSA

-1473 MESTLNNLKASISSI
+1473 MGTTLTNLKASISAI
-1488 AADAVIKSNNDYRF
+1488 AADAATKSNNNYRLA
-1502 SLITVNETNGGP
+1502 LITVDENGSGP
-1514 AQNIVRQ
+1514 LNIIRQ
-1521 SFAQNNITAF
+1521 VFSQNNLVSF
-1531 QAAINAVTLGTG
+1531 QAAINAVSLGG
-1543 GGIPEPTDLG
+1543 GAGIPEPTDLG
-1553 IQSVLNGFLGNFRP
+1553 IESVLNGELGAFRSG
-1567 EAIKMI
+1567 AIKMI
-1573 IMMTDALPSGGNDQ
+1573 VMITDALPSGGNDQ
-1587 YTIGV
+1587 YTVGV
-1592 DDVMV
+1592 DDVKV
-1597 TNLANQAAS
+1597 QTLANIAAS
-1606 MGVRIYPIATGVGV
+1606 QGVRIYPIATGAGF
-1620 SNPTIASLHNVYA
+1620 SNPTILGLHNTYA
-1633 SITGGVANTS
+1633 TISGGVSNVS
-1643 TTGIVA
+1643 STGIVS
-1649 NIISDEILNVPCPVG
+1649 NIIGDEILNVPCPVT
-1664 CEFSADV
+1664 CEFTADNL
-1671 TSIVQG
+1671 SITQS
-1677 DPVVLTWTTTGAT
+1677 DPLVLTWSTTGASS
-1690 TVSINQGIGSVN
+1690 VSIDNGIGSVAL
-1702 TSGSMTVYP
+1702 SGTLTVFP
-1711 AVDTTYILTASNDD
+1711 AVDTTYILTASNADS
-1725 NTSTCEVSIEVTP
+1725 TSTCEVSVEVIP
-1738 LEMVC
+1738 LEMSCSITSSQTSINLGQDVIVSW
-1743 NITSNVTTVNAGQ
+1743 NITGEPNLIT
-1756 QAVISWNVT
+1756 
-1765 GNPDSVILSPGNT
+1765 LYPGNT
-1778 SVSAVG
+1778 VVSPIG
-1784 NLTVTPSATTTYVLV
+1784 NITVTPTATTTYRLV
-1799 IERNG
+1799 FERNG
-1804 ITDICEVTVTVIQ
+1804 ITDICEVTVIVIQ
-1817 PSPIKCPCEFDDPKC
+1817 PSSIKCPCEYDDPKC

-1846 KLWISFHDWHPSLLM
+1846 KLWISFHDWHPELLI
-1861 PSHEHFYTILGSGI
+1861 PSHEHFYTIKGRGI

-1978 LYSKEENKFRFNQ
+1978 LFSKEENKFRFNQ

-2003 GNDDPMWITKCS
+2003 GNDNPMWITKCS
-2015 GYQRSINPDYVN
+2015 GYQKSINPDYVN

>member
-1 MSQNFTNTSTAKV
+1 
-14 NAFNKGMVKDY
+14 
-25 TDIYISE
+25 
-32 GLWTNAVNAINN
+32 
-44 AHYGETGS
+44 
-52 IGNEP
+52 
-57 SNKFCADATYDII
+57 
-70 GIAHMG
+70 
-76 ETSWVLFSTNNISSE
+76 
-91 IGVFDEKDCSYV
+91 
-103 KTVNDACLGF
+103 
-113 KKTHLIS
+113 
-120 AIVKG
+120 
-125 NYDCTNSVYFADA
+125 
-138 LNPDRVLNLD
+138 
-148 RVPYKTT
+148 
-155 GNNLSQD
+155 
-162 PDCFVPEY
+162 
-170 TNQLDCDALRLHPLV
+170 
-185 TQPCVTVR
+185 
-193 KAQGAGQLNNGSYM
+193 
-207 AVVAYSENGIKLTD
+207 
-221 YSIPS
+221 
-226 QPQALWDHTGI
+226 
-237 GGSLDITVEN
+237 
-247 LDQDFEEYE
+247 
-256 LVVIAV
+256 
-262 INQQTIAKRVGFYSI
+262 
-277 RQKNV
+277 
-282 HLDIYNQSLPTVELA
+282 
-297 LIPLRSVVYE
+297 
-307 KSEKMHSVGDYL
+307 
-319 IRTGVT
+319 
-325 TQPYFNYQKQANDI
+325 
-339 KVEWVAAEYPAD
+339 
-351 YYFGGGNVTGYMRD
+351 
-365 EVYSF
+365 
-370 FIRWVYKTGAR
+370 
-381 SASFHIPGRIAS
+381 
-393 PSDILAVSGSD
+393 
-404 VVYPTETQI
+404 
-413 WQVYDTST
+413 
-421 KYLASGLTKD
+421 
-431 GGVIIAKGDMAYWES
+431 
-446 TEKYPDDK
+446 
-454 PDVWGLLCG
+454 
-463 KQIRHHKMPS
+463 
-473 NETIHI
+473 
-479 HNQGGDRIINL
+479 
-490 GVEFS
+490 
-495 NIQHPVDDTLTP
+495 
-507 IADIVGYEILRGS
+507 
-520 REGNRTIVAKG
+520 
-531 LFNNMFEFDIQGNSG
+531 MFEFDIQGSN

-567 DFSVLEEGKGSQS
+567 DFSVLDEGKGTQN
-580 GVESASKLDTHKK
+580 GVESASKLNTHKK
-593 DYFSFH
+593 NYFSFH

-620 ERGKVVGKFEYPY
+620 ERGKVIGKFEYPH
-633 KHPKYVLITDGAFIT
+633 KHPKHVLITDGAFVT
-648 AGFIGLGLALIA
+648 ASIVGLGIALVA
-660 SVGKTT
+660 AVGKTT
-666 TTAIMDPWLTV
+666 TTSEIAPWALA
-677 LGSGANVG
+677 LGTGGYYSGTQV
-685 GVSTSRESGPA
+685 TKESGPA
-696 TIIGD
+696 SIITD
-701 IATGTYVEGIASAG
+701 LSLYLGTSGASLIGAGNAVSAG
-715 SIGGSTLSAVSK
+715 IGIGLMVASGV
-727 AAGIVLL
+727 
-734 LANAAYY
+734 YY

-747 QVLDIIRKLGKDRQY
+747 QALDIFRKLGKDRQY

-767 SHGFYDSYSNVSNS
+767 SRGFYDSYSNVANS
-781 GVPSGLPKTFRR
+781 AIPSGYAQAFRR
-793 GVTSTGAKY
+793 KVESAGAKY

-825 AIKVKSPIPNPA
+825 AIKTTADIPNPV
-837 SITDNTKHR
+837 SVVDNTKHR

-854 SNPGSST
+854 SNPTTST
-861 IKTNTVAYYGALKVD
+861 VQTNTVAYYGALKVD

-895 IYSTTPQLAIKYK
+895 IYTTEPQIATSYSTSSV
-908 TDTTFGG
+908 FGG

-932 TWMYDM
+932 TWMYDL
-938 PNGTDYD
+938 PTGTEYD

-965 VTDFDVSISII
+965 VTDFNVSISII

-982 TTPSDFHRMDRAGG
+982 TTPSDFHRMDRSGFAGLM
-996 TGTWTLR
+996 TLR

-1011 NGIRDFFTESELN
+1011 NGIRDFYTESELN

-1090 DPATYTTCFEY
+1090 NPSLYSTCFEY
-1101 YPDRA
+1101 YPERA
-1106 VYSLQQQSGLK
+1106 VYSLPQQSGLK

-1149 FENAEPTQ
+1149 FEDAEPTQ

-1165 TKGGVKITIGDGG
+1165 TKGGIKITIGDGG

-1186 LANADDTMEYGAC
+1186 LANADDTIEYASC
-1199 ISSRSAINTPYGLF
+1199 ISSRSAVNTPFGLF

-1253 PDFPLYDN
+1253 PDYPLYDN
-1261 PVAGIGVQAIYD
+1261 PVAGIGVQAVYD
-1273 SQYELVYF
+1273 PQYELVYF
-1281 TKKDYVPLR
+1281 TKKDYIPLR
-1290 DDLHFDDPSGV
+1290 DDLLFDDPSGV
-1301 PYYYCG
+1301 PYYLC
-1307 TTGGGGNTLECVT
+1307 GNTFEPVEELECVPI
-1320 VPVTEISTSGLNSN
+1320 PVTEISTSGLNSN
-1334 GTLTIN
+1334 GTLTVN
-1340 WEHPSVT
+1340 WEHPAVT
-1347 ALQENPEQYL
+1347 SSQENPLEY
-1357 IQVRLGVFDD
+1357 IVQVRLGVYDD
-1367 IMLDYTYSTLMS
+1367 ISMS
-1379 SQFVNYPANSYVIP
+1379 YVYPALMISQVVSHPNNSYVIP
-1393 ATLNYFTGSVPQ
+1393 STINYFSGSVPQ

-1415 SILVTPIYSCGE
+1415 RITVTPFYTCGE
-1427 TGPAQLEGT
+1427 TGPAALEGT
-1436 ITEFSSTAPM
+1436 ITEFSSSAPM
-1446 MFSLFAEDPTD
+1446 MFSAFAEDPSD

-1473 MESTLNNLKASISSI
+1473 MGSTLNNLKASISAI

-1502 SLITVNETNGGP
+1502 SLITVNETSGGP
-1514 AQNIVRQ
+1514 ALNVIRQ
-1521 SFAQNNITAF
+1521 TFSQNNITAF
-1531 QAAINAVTLGTG
+1531 QAAINAVTLGSG

-1553 IQSVLNGFLGNFRP
+1553 IQSVLNGALGNFRP

-1606 MGVRIYPIATGVGV
+1606 MGVRIYPITTGSGVG
-1620 SNPTIASLHNVYA
+1620 NPTIASLHGIYA
-1633 SITGGVANTS
+1633 SVTGGVVNTS

-1649 NIISDEILNVPCPVG
+1649 NIISDEILNVPCPVN
-1664 CEFSADV
+1664 CEFTAD
-1671 TSIVQG
+1671 TLNITQG
-1677 DPVVLTWTTTGAT
+1677 DPVVLTWTTSGAT
-1690 TVSINQGIGSVN
+1690 TVVIDNGIGNVA
-1702 TSGSMTVYP
+1702 TSGTMTVYP
-1711 AVDTTYILTASNDD
+1711 AVDTMYVLTASNDD
-1725 NTSTCEVSIEVTP
+1725 NSSTCEVSIKVIP
-1738 LEMVC
+1738 AEMNC
-1743 NITSNVTTVNAGQ
+1743 TITSNVSSINLGQ

-1765 GNPDSVILSPGNT
+1765 GSPSTITLYPSNTVVSPIGNI
-1778 SVSAVG
+1778 
-1784 NLTVTPSATTTYVLV
+1784 TVTPTATTTYSL
-1799 IERNG
+1799 IFERNG
-1804 ITDICEVTVTVIQ
+1804 ITDICEVTIVVIQ
-1817 PSPIKCPCEFDDPKC
+1817 PSPIKCPCEYDDPKC

-1846 KLWISFHDWHPSLLM
+1846 KLWISFHDWHPELLI
-1861 PSHEHFYTILGSGI
+1861 PSHEHFYTVKGRGI

>member
-57 SNKFCADATYDII
+57 SNKFCTDATYDII
-70 GIAHMG
+70 GHAHMG
-76 ETSWVLFSTNNISSE
+76 ETSWVIFSTNGVSSE
-91 IGVFDEKDCSYV
+91 IGIFDERDCSY
-103 KTVNDACLGF
+103 KETVNDPCLGF
-113 KKTHLIS
+113 RKTHLIS

-148 RVPYKTT
+148 DVPYKTT

-170 TNQLDCDALRLHPLV
+170 TDQLDCDALRLHPLV
-185 TQPCVTVR
+185 TQPCVNVK
-193 KAQGAGQLNNGSYM
+193 KAQGSGQLNNGSYM
-207 AVVAYSENGIKLTD
+207 AVVAYSENGIRLTD

-237 GGSLDITVEN
+237 GGALDITIEN

-262 INQQTIAKRVGFYSI
+262 INQQTIAKRIGYYSI

-282 HLDIYNQSLPTVELA
+282 NLDLYNQSLPTVELA
-297 LIPLRSVVYE
+297 LIPLRSVIYE
-307 KSEKMHSVGDYL
+307 TSEKMHTVGDYL
-319 IRTGVT
+319 IRTAVT

-339 KVEWVAAEYPAD
+339 KVEWSAAEYPAD
-351 YYFGGGNVTGYMRD
+351 YYYGAGNVTGYMRD
-365 EVYSF
+365 EVYAF

-381 SASFHIPGRIAS
+381 SASFHIPGRVQTAS
-393 PSDILAVSGSD
+393 DSLAVSGPD
-404 VVYPTETQI
+404 VVYPTETQA

-421 KYLASGLTKD
+421 KYLASGVAKD
-431 GGVIIAKGDMAYWES
+431 GGVIIAKGNMAYWES
-446 TEKYPDDK
+446 TERYPDDS
-454 PDVWGLLCG
+454 PEVWGELCG
-463 KQIRHHKMPS
+463 KNIRHHKMPS

-479 HNQGGDRIINL
+479 HNQGGDRIVNL

-495 NIQHPVDDTLTP
+495 NIQHPVDENLVP

-520 REGNRTIVAKG
+520 REGNRSIVAKG
-531 LFNNMFEFDIQGNSG
+531 LFNNMFEFDIQGST

-552 NYPYNDIRPDNFLTN
+552 NYPYNDVRPDNFLTN
-567 DFSVLEEGKGSQS
+567 DFSVLNEGKGSQN
-580 GVESASKLDTHKK
+580 GVESSSKLNTHKK
-593 DYFSFH
+593 NYFSFH
-599 SVETNFV
+599 AVETNFV

-620 ERGKVVGKFEYPY
+620 ERGKVVGKFEYPH
-633 KHPKYVLITDGAFIT
+633 KHPKHVLITDGAFVT
-648 AGFIGLGLALIA
+648 AGVVGLGIALVA
-660 SVGKTT
+660 AVGKTT
-666 TTAIMDPWLTV
+666 LTSEIAPWILA
-677 LGSGANVG
+677 LGSGAYYG
-685 GVSTSRESGPA
+685 GTQVTRESGA
-696 TIIGD
+696 ASVLGD
-701 IATGTYVEGIASAG
+701 YIAFGVTSGASGFGAGNLASQIAGVAVMIASG
-715 SIGGSTLSAVSK
+715 T
-727 AAGIVLL
+727 
-734 LANAAYY
+734 YY

-747 QVLDIIRKLGKDRQY
+747 QALDIIRKLGKDRQY

-781 GVPSGLPKTFRR
+781 AVPSGYAKAFRR
-793 GVTSTGAKY
+793 KVASTGAKY
-802 IGSGIHDFDATY
+802 MGSGIHDFDATY
-814 RINNLNRNKYV
+814 RVNNLNRNKYV
-825 AIKVKSPIPNPA
+825 AIKTTADLPNPV
-837 SITDNTKHR
+837 STVDNTKHR

-854 SNPGSST
+854 SNPSSST
-861 IKTNTVAYYGALKVD
+861 VQTNTVAYYGALKVD

-895 IYSTTPQLAIKYK
+895 IYTTEPQIATSYSTSSV
-908 TDTTFGG
+908 FGG

-932 TWMYDM
+932 TWMYDL
-938 PNGTDYD
+938 PTGTEYD

-965 VTDFDVSISII
+965 VTDFNVSISLSSG
-976 PPDVNF
+976 VSF
-982 TTPSDFHRMDRAGG
+982 TTPSDFHRLDRAGS
-996 TGTWTLR
+996 TGLMTLR

-1011 NGIRDFFTESELN
+1011 NGIRDFYTESELN

-1090 DPATYTTCFEY
+1090 NPLLYSTCFEY
-1101 YPDRA
+1101 YPERA
-1106 VYSLQQQSGLK
+1106 VYSLPQQSGLK

-1149 FENAEPTQ
+1149 FEDAEPTQ

-1186 LANADDTMEYGAC
+1186 LANADDTIEYASC
-1199 ISSRSAINTPYGLF
+1199 ISSRSAVNTPFGLF

-1253 PDFPLYDN
+1253 PDYPLYDN
-1261 PVAGIGVQAIYD
+1261 PVAGIGVQAVYD
-1273 SQYELVYF
+1273 PQYELVYF
-1281 TKKDYVPLR
+1281 TKKDYIPLR
-1290 DDLHFDDPSGV
+1290 DDLLFDDPSGV
-1301 PYYYCG
+1301 PYYICG
-1307 TTGGGGNTLECVT
+1307 DT
-1320 VPVTEISTSGLNSN
+1320 
-1334 GTLTIN
+1334 
-1340 WEHPSVT
+1340 
-1347 ALQENPEQYL
+1347 
-1357 IQVRLGVFDD
+1357 FD
-1367 IMLDYTYSTLMS
+1367 
-1379 SQFVNYPANSYVIP
+1379 PVIP
-1393 ATLNYFTGSVPQ
+1393 DNPVEPLSMMI
-1405 EHTLNLDSHY
+1405 S
-1415 SILVTPIYSCGE
+1415 
-1427 TGPAQLEGT
+1427 
-1436 ITEFSSTAPM
+1436 PM
-1446 MFSLFAEDPTD
+1446 AVGDPEP
-1457 CRAPLDLA
+1457 CKAPLDLI
-1465 FVLDITGS
+1465 FVIDITAS
-1473 MESTLNNLKASISSI
+1473 MGGVLNNIKASIANI
-1488 AADAVIKSNNDYRF
+1488 AADAVTKSNNDYRF
-1502 SLITVNETNGGP
+1502 GLITVNQGSTVLNV
-1514 AQNIVRQ
+1514 VREVM
-1521 SFAQNNITAF
+1521 SANNTTTFNTAL
-1531 QAAINAVTLGTG
+1531 QAVTLGG
-1543 GGIPEPTDLG
+1543 GAGEPEPTDIG
-1553 IQSVLNGFLGNFRP
+1553 IQMALNGSAGTFRTD
-1567 EAIKMI
+1567 AIKMI
-1573 IMMTDALPSGGNDQ
+1573 IMVTDARPSGTDDA
-1587 YTIGV
+1587 YVVGV
-1592 DDVMV
+1592 DDVNV
-1597 TNLANQAAS
+1597 QLLADQALAND
-1606 MGVRIYPIATGVGV
+1606 VLIFPIATGAGV
-1620 SNPTIASLHNVYA
+1620 TGTYSSTILPLHNIYA
-1633 SITGGVANTS
+1633 NTTGGTAS
-1643 TTGIVA
+1643 QSSTGIVGD
-1649 NIISDEILNVPCPVG
+1649 IISDSILNVPCPEVAMDCTFESDPYVLNLG
-1664 CEFSADV
+1664 QSINLTWNISGTPDSV
-1671 TSIVQG
+1671 TLMPNNV
-1677 DPVVLTWTTTGAT
+1677 VVLPT
-1690 TVSINQGIGSVN
+1690 
-1702 TSGSMTVYP
+1702 GSMTVSPTVSTVYSLISVRGDVTNVCELEVIVNQP
-1711 AVDTTYILTASNDD
+1711 TT
-1725 NTSTCEVSIEVTP
+1725 
-1738 LEMVC
+1738 
-1743 NITSNVTTVNAGQ
+1743 
-1756 QAVISWNVT
+1756 
-1765 GNPDSVILSPGNT
+1765 
-1778 SVSAVG
+1778 
-1784 NLTVTPSATTTYVLV
+1784 
-1799 IERNG
+1799 
-1804 ITDICEVTVTVIQ
+1804 
-1817 PSPIKCPCEFDDPKC
+1817 IKCPCEYDDPKC

-1846 KLWISFHDWHPSLLM
+1846 KLWISFHDWHPELLI
-1861 PSHEHFYTILGSGI
+1861 PSHEHFYTVKGRGI

-2027 YFKSPVEHKK
+2027 YFKTPVEHKK

>member
-57 SNKFCADATYDII
+57 SNKFCAEATYEII
-70 GIAHMG
+70 GFAHIG
-76 ETSWVLFSTNNISSE
+76 ETNWVIFSTNDVSSE
-91 IGVFDEKDCSYV
+91 IGIFDEKDCSYK
-103 KTVNDACLGF
+103 KTVNDPCLGF

-120 AIVKG
+120 ATVKG
-125 NYDCTNSVYFADA
+125 NYDCTDSVYFADG
-138 LNPDRVLNLD
+138 LNPDRVLNLNN
-148 RVPYKTT
+148 VPYKTT

-162 PDCFVPEY
+162 PDCFIPEY

-185 TQPCVTVR
+185 TQPCVTVK

-207 AVVAYSENGIKLTD
+207 ATVAYSENGIRLTD

-237 GGSLDITVEN
+237 GGSLDIIVEN

-256 LVVIAV
+256 LVIIAV
-262 INQQTIAKRVGFYSI
+262 INQQTIAKKIGNYSI

-297 LIPLRSVVYE
+297 VIPLKSVVYE
-307 KSEKMHSVGDYL
+307 VSEKMHSVNDYL

-325 TQPYFNYQKQANDI
+325 TQPYFNYQQQANDI
-339 KVEWVAAEYPAD
+339 KVQWVAAEYPAD
-351 YYFGGGNVTGYMRD
+351 YYFGGGNVVGNMRD
-365 EVYSF
+365 EVYAY

-381 SASFHIPGRIAS
+381 SASFHIPGRVSTAS
-393 PSDILAVSGSD
+393 DLAPVSGPD
-404 VVYPTETQI
+404 VVYSTETQA

-421 KYLASGLTKD
+421 KYLASGTTTD
-431 GGVIIAKGDMAYWES
+431 GGSIIAKGDMAYWES
-446 TEKYPDDK
+446 TEEYPDDK
-454 PDVWGLLCG
+454 PEVWGTLCG
-463 KQIRHHKMPS
+463 KKIRHHKMPS

-479 HNQGGDRIINL
+479 HNQGGDRIVIL
-490 GVEFS
+490 GVEFL
-495 NIQHPVDDTLTP
+495 NIQHPVDENLVP

-520 REGNRTIVAKG
+520 REGNRSIVAKG
-531 LFNNMFEFDIQGNSG
+531 LFNNMLEFDIQGSTG

-552 NYPYNDIRPDNFLTN
+552 NYPYNDLRPDNFLTN
-567 DFSVLEEGKGSQS
+567 DFSVLDEGRGSQS
-580 GVESASKLDTHKK
+580 GVESASKLNTHKK
-593 DYFSFH
+593 NYFSFH

-620 ERGKVVGKFEYPY
+620 ERGTVIGKFEHPH
-633 KHPKYVLITDGAFIT
+633 KHPKHVILTDGAFIA
-648 AGFIGLGLALIA
+648 AGVIGLGIALVA

-666 TTAIMDPWLTV
+666 LTSEIAPWALA
-677 LGSGANVG
+677 LGSGFYYG
-685 GVSTSRESGPA
+685 GTQVSKESGPA
-696 TIIGD
+696 SIIGD
-701 IATGTYVEGIASAG
+701 
-715 SIGGSTLSAVSK
+715 LSAYGVTSGASGFGAGNL
-727 AAGIVLL
+727 AAQVAGVALMI
-734 LANAAYY
+734 ANGAYY

-747 QVLDIIRKLGKDRQY
+747 QALDIFRKLGKERQY

-781 GVPSGLPKTFRR
+781 AVPSGYAQAFRR
-793 GVTSTGAKY
+793 NVASAGSKY
-802 IGSGIHDFDATY
+802 IGSGIHDFDSTY

-825 AIKVKSPIPNPA
+825 AVKLTTNLPNP
-837 SITDNTKHR
+837 SSTTDNTKHR
-846 VLDGGVSR
+846 VQDGGINR
-854 SNPGSST
+854 SNPTANS
-861 IKTNTVAYYGALKVD
+861 INTNTVAYYGALKVD
-876 FQNQYGQLTSIVQL
+876 FQNQYGQLSSIVQL

-895 IYSTTPQLAIKYK
+895 IYLTEPQIDTPYSTSTV
-908 TDTTFGG
+908 FGG

-965 VTDFDVSISII
+965 VTDFNVSISLSSGV
-976 PPDVNF
+976 DF

-1011 NGIRDFFTESELN
+1011 NGIRDFYTESELN

-1056 LITKAIY
+1056 LITKPIY

-1077 NFATWGQLLPRDY
+1077 NFATWGQILPRDY
-1090 DPATYTTCFEY
+1090 DPTLYTTCFEY
-1101 YPDRA
+1101 YPNRA

-1123 FLPLNFKDLGR
+1123 FLPLNYKDFGGKI
-1134 VSTIKSLNGSGAVIL
+1134 STIKSLNGTGAVIL
-1149 FENAEPTQ
+1149 FEDAEPVQ
-1157 FIGVDQLQ
+1157 FVGVDQLQ
-1165 TKGGVKITIGDGG
+1165 TKGGVKVTIGDGG

-1186 LANADDTMEYGAC
+1186 LANADDTIEYAAC
-1199 ISSRSAINTPYGLF
+1199 ISSRSAVNTPFGLF
-1213 YASQKSGKIMQY
+1213 YASQKSGKVMHY
-1225 SGGLNEISRNGMKF
+1225 SGGLDEISRNGMKF
-1239 WFADNLPSKLLRAY
+1239 WFAENLPSKLLRAY
-1253 PDFPLYDN
+1253 PDYPLYDN
-1261 PVAGIGVQAIYD
+1261 PVAGIGVQAMYD
-1273 SQYELVYF
+1273 PQYELVYF
-1281 TKKDYVPLR
+1281 TKKDYIPLR
-1290 DDLHFDDPSGV
+1290 DDLLFDDPSGV
-1301 PYYYCG
+1301 PYY
-1307 TTGGGGNTLECVT
+1307 
-1320 VPVTEISTSGLNSN
+1320 I
-1334 GTLTIN
+1334 
-1340 WEHPSVT
+1340 
-1347 ALQENPEQYL
+1347 
-1357 IQVRLGVFDD
+1357 
-1367 IMLDYTYSTLMS
+1367 
-1379 SQFVNYPANSYVIP
+1379 
-1393 ATLNYFTGSVPQ
+1393 
-1405 EHTLNLDSHY
+1405 
-1415 SILVTPIYSCGE
+1415 CGE
-1427 TGPAQLEGT
+1427 TFDP
-1436 ITEFSSTAPM
+1436 SSPSEEPVPM
-1446 MFSLFAEDPTD
+1446 MMSSEMISPFAETPSE

-1473 MESTLNNLKASISSI
+1473 MGSVLTNLKNSISAI
-1488 AADAVIKSNNDYRF
+1488 AADAAVKSNNDYRL
-1502 SLITVNETNGGP
+1502 SLITVDETGAGALNV
-1514 AQNIVRQ
+1514 IRQ
-1521 SFAQNNITAF
+1521 TFSQNNLTAF
-1531 QAAINAVTLGTG
+1531 QAALNAVTLGG
-1543 GGIPEPTDLG
+1543 GNALPEPTDLG
-1553 IQSVLNGFLGNFRP
+1553 IQSVLNGQLGAFRN

-1573 IMMTDALPSGGNDQ
+1573 VMITDALPSGGNDQ
-1587 YTIGV
+1587 YTVGT
-1592 DDVMV
+1592 DDVFV
-1597 TNLANQAAS
+1597 SVLANQAAS
-1606 MGVRIYPIATGVGV
+1606 QGVRIYPIATGVGV
-1620 SNPTIASLHNVYA
+1620 TGPSATTIQALHNVYA
-1633 SITGGVANTS
+1633 SVSGGVANIS
-1643 TTGIVA
+1643 QTGIVS
-1649 NIISDEILNVPCPVG
+1649 NIISDEILNVPCPVN
-1664 CEFSADV
+1664 CEFSADNL
-1671 TSIVQG
+1671 SIIQG
-1677 DPVVLTWTTTGAT
+1677 DPLVLTWTTTGANS
-1690 TVSINQGIGSVN
+1690 VNIDQGVGSVA
-1702 TSGSMTVYP
+1702 TSGTITVYP
-1711 AVDTTYILTASNDD
+1711 AVNTTYTLTATNGT
-1725 NTSTCEVSIEVTP
+1725 NTSTCEVSVEVTP

-1743 NITSNVTTVNAGQ
+1743 NITSNVSTINLGQ
-1756 QAVISWNVT
+1756 EAVISWNVT
-1765 GNPDSVILSPGNT
+1765 GNPT
-1778 SVSAVG
+1778 SVTLLPNNIAVSAIG
-1784 NLTVTPSATTTYVLV
+1784 NITVSPIANTTYVLV
-1799 IERNG
+1799 IERDG
-1804 ITDICEVTVTVIQ
+1804 LTDVCEVTVVVNQ
-1817 PSPIKCPCEFDDPKC
+1817 PSTIKCPCAYDDPKC

-1846 KLWISFHDWHPSLLM
+1846 KLWISFHDWHPELLM
-1861 PSHEHFYTILGSGI
+1861 PSHEHFYSIKGKGI

-1885 ANYYGQDYPWE
+1885 ANYYGKDYPWE
-1896 IEYPIVTPNNVTTLR
+1896 IEYPIVTPNNITTLR

-1954 KIKGKNNPLDLVNYP
+1954 KLKGKNNPLDLINYP
-1969 QISPNGIDI
+1969 QVSPNGIDI

-2015 GYQRSINPDYVN
+2015 GYQRTINPDYVN
-2027 YFKSPVEHKK
+2027 YFKTPTEHKK
-2037 FRHYGNKIILRR
+2037 FRHYGNKIILRK

>member
-57 SNKFCADATYDII
+57 SNKFCVDATYDII
-70 GIAHMG
+70 GHAHIG
-76 ETSWVLFSTNNISSE
+76 ETTWVLFSTNGISSE
-91 IGVFDEKDCSYV
+91 IGVFDEKDCSYNT
-103 KTVNDACLGF
+103 TVNDVCLGF

-120 AIVKG
+120 AVVKG
-125 NYDCTNSVYFADA
+125 NYDCTDSVYFADG
-138 LNPDRVLNLD
+138 LNPDRVLNLNN
-148 RVPYKTT
+148 VPYKTT

-170 TNQLDCDALRLHPLV
+170 TNQLDCDAIRLHPLV
-185 TQPCVTVR
+185 TQPCINVR
-193 KAQGAGQLNNGSYM
+193 KAQGSGQLNNGSYM
-207 AVVAYSENGIKLTD
+207 AVVAYSENGIRLTD
-221 YSIPS
+221 YSLPS

-237 GGSLDITVEN
+237 GGALDIIIDN

-256 LVVIAV
+256 LVVIAI
-262 INQQTIAKRVGFYSI
+262 INQQTIAKRIGYYSI
-277 RQKNV
+277 RQKTVN
-282 HLDIYNQSLPTVELA
+282 LDLYNQSLPTVELA
-297 LIPLRSVVYE
+297 LIPLKSIVYE
-307 KSEKMHSVGDYL
+307 VSEKMHNVGNFL

-339 KVEWVAAEYPAD
+339 KVEWSAAEYPSD
-351 YYFGGGNVTGYMRD
+351 YYFGAGNVTGYMRD
-365 EVYSF
+365 EVYAF
-370 FIRWVYKTGAR
+370 FIRWVYKTGTR
-381 SASFHIPGRIAS
+381 SASYHIPGRVERPTDIIAVTG
-393 PSDILAVSGSD
+393 LD
-404 VVYPTETQI
+404 VVYPTETQA

-421 KYLASGLTKD
+421 KYLASGVAKD
-431 GGVIIAKGDMAYWES
+431 GGVIVAKGDMAYWES
-446 TEKYPDDK
+446 TEKYPDTSAE
-454 PDVWGLLCG
+454 VWGQLCG
-463 KQIRHHKMPS
+463 KNIRHHKMPS

-495 NIQHPVDDTLTP
+495 NIQHPVDENLIP
-507 IADIVGYEILRGS
+507 ITDIVGYEILRGS
-520 REGNRTIVAKG
+520 REGNRSIVAKG
-531 LFNNMFEFDIQGNSG
+531 LFNNMFEFNIEGSV

-567 DFSVLEEGKGSQS
+567 DFSVLDEGKATQN
-580 GVESASKLDTHKK
+580 GVESSPKLNTHKK
-593 DYFSFH
+593 NYFSFH

-620 ERGKVVGKFEYPY
+620 ERGKVVGKFEYPH
-633 KHPKYVLITDGAFIT
+633 KHPKHVLITDGAFVT
-648 AGFIGLGLALIA
+648 ASLVGLGIALVSA
-660 SVGKTT
+660 VGKTT
-666 TTAIMDPWLTV
+666 TTSEIAPWGLV
-677 LGSGANVG
+677 LGSGGYYG
-685 GVSTSRESGPA
+685 GTQVSKESGPA
-696 TIIGD
+696 TIITDLGNYV
-701 IATGTYVEGIASAG
+701 GTSAASLLGAG
-715 SIGGSTLSAVSK
+715 NAVL
-727 AAGIVLL
+727 AGIGFGLML
-734 LANAAYY
+734 FNGLYY

-747 QVLDIIRKLGKDRQY
+747 QALDVIRKLGKDRQY

-767 SHGFYDSYSNVSNS
+767 SHGFYDSFSNVSNS
-781 GVPSGLPKTFRR
+781 AIPNGYAKAFRR
-793 GVTSTGAKY
+793 KLESTGAKY
-802 IGSGIHDFDATY
+802 MGSGIHDFDATY
-814 RINNLNRNKYV
+814 RVNNLNRNKYV
-825 AIKVKSPIPNPA
+825 AIKTTSDIPNPV
-837 SITDNTKHR
+837 SIVDNTKHR
-846 VLDGGVSR
+846 VLDGRVSR
-854 SNPGSST
+854 SNPPAST
-861 IKTNTVAYYGALKVD
+861 VQTITVAYYGALKVD

-895 IYSTTPQLAIKYK
+895 VYNTEPQLATSYS
-908 TDTTFGG
+908 TASVFGG

-921 YTEKNPFMFFN
+921 YTEKNPYMFFN
-932 TWMYDM
+932 TWMFDL
-938 PNGTDYD
+938 PTGTEYD

-952 PVPRYWINFDKFD
+952 PVPRYWINYDKFD
-965 VTDFDVSISII
+965 VTDFNVSISIF
-976 PPDVNF
+976 PPDINF
-982 TTPSDFHRMDRAGG
+982 TTPSDFHRMDRAGNAG
-996 TGTWTLR
+996 LMTLR
-1003 NCFAYLFH
+1003 NCFAYLFY
-1011 NGIRDFFTESELN
+1011 NGIRDFYTESELN

-1090 DPATYTTCFEY
+1090 DPLLYSTCFEY

-1106 VYSLQQQSGLK
+1106 VYSLPQQSGLK

-1149 FENAEPTQ
+1149 FEDEEPVQ

-1186 LANADDTMEYGAC
+1186 LANADDTIEYASC
-1199 ISSRSAINTPYGLF
+1199 ISSRSAVNTPFGLF

-1225 SGGLNEISRNGMKF
+1225 SGTLSEISRNGMKF

-1253 PDFPLYDN
+1253 PDYPLYDN
-1261 PVAGIGVQAIYD
+1261 PVAGIGVQAVYD

-1281 TKKDYVPLR
+1281 TKKDYIPLR
-1290 DDLHFDDPSGV
+1290 DDLLFDDPSGV
-1301 PYYYCG
+1301 PYYLC
-1307 TTGGGGNTLECVT
+1307 GNTFE
-1320 VPVTEISTSGLNSN
+1320 PAE
-1334 GTLTIN
+1334 
-1340 WEHPSVT
+1340 
-1347 ALQENPEQYL
+1347 PEPEP
-1357 IQVRLGVFDD
+1357 
-1367 IMLDYTYSTLMS
+1367 MMMS
-1379 SQFVNYPANSYVIP
+1379 F
-1393 ATLNYFTGSVPQ
+1393 
-1405 EHTLNLDSHY
+1405 
-1415 SILVTPIYSCGE
+1415 
-1427 TGPAQLEGT
+1427 
-1436 ITEFSSTAPM
+1436 FSSFAAP
-1446 MFSLFAEDPTD
+1446 SD

-1473 MESTLNNLKASISSI
+1473 MGSTLANLKASISAI
-1488 AADAVIKSNNDYRF
+1488 AADAVTKSNNDYRL
-1502 SLITVNETNGGP
+1502 SLITVDESGAGP
-1514 AQNIVRQ
+1514 LNVIRQ
-1521 SFAQNNITAF
+1521 VFSPNNLTSF
-1531 QAAINAVTLGTG
+1531 QAAINAVSLG
-1543 GGIPEPTDLG
+1543 GGAGLPEPTDLG
-1553 IQSVLNGFLGNFRP
+1553 IESVLNHDLGAFRSN
-1567 EAIKMI
+1567 AIKMLVMI
-1573 IMMTDALPSGGNDQ
+1573 TDALPSGGNDQ

-1592 DDVMV
+1592 DDVKV
-1597 TNLANQAAS
+1597 QTLSDEAALQ
-1606 MGVRIYPIATGVGV
+1606 GVRIYPIVTGDGVG
-1620 SNPTIASLHNVYA
+1620 NATIIALHNIYA
-1633 SITGGVANTS
+1633 NVTGGVTNS
-1643 TTGIVA
+1643 SLTGIVS
-1649 NIISDEILNVPCPVG
+1649 NIIGDEILNIPCPIS
-1664 CEFSADV
+1664 CEFTADILNI
-1671 TSIVQG
+1671 TQG
-1677 DPVVLTWTTTGAT
+1677 DPVVLTWTTSGAL
-1690 TVSINQGIGSVN
+1690 TVTINNGIGTVA
-1702 TSGSMTVYP
+1702 TSGTMTVFP
-1711 AVDTTYILTASNDD
+1711 GVDTTYILTASNNDD
-1725 NTSTCEVSIEVTP
+1725 VSTCEVSIKVLP
-1738 LEMVC
+1738 LEMDC
-1743 NITSNVTTVNAGQ
+1743 TITSSLASINLGQ
-1756 QAVISWNVT
+1756 QVVISWNVT
-1765 GNPDSVILSPGNT
+1765 GSPSTITLYPGNT
-1778 SVSAVG
+1778 VVSPIG
-1784 NLTVTPSATTTYVLV
+1784 TITVSPTATTTYRL
-1799 IERNG
+1799 IFERNG
-1804 ITDICEVTVTVIQ
+1804 ITDICEVTVVVIQ
-1817 PSPIKCPCEFDDPKC
+1817 PSTIKCPCEYDDPKC
-1832 FEPCNWTVSYDPKQ
+1832 FQPCNWTVSYDPKQ
-1846 KLWISFHDWHPSLLM
+1846 KLWISFHDWHPELLI
-1861 PSHEHFYTILGSGI
+1861 PSHEHFYTIKGRGI

-1939 AIIHNSEQMSGLLRL
+1939 AIIHNSEQMSGLLKLR
-1954 KIKGKNNPLDLVNYP
+1954 IKGKNNPLDLVSYP

-2003 GNDDPMWITKCS
+2003 GNDDPMWITRCS
-2015 GYQRSINPDYVN
+2015 GYQKSINPNYVN